1 MHVHI
6 DCASAFVYMCLC
18 EVWEALL
25 SMEYMAINKPLDVCV
40 DSLGNSMLL
49 IL

>member
-1 MHVHI
+1 MVVHVHI

-25 SMEYMAINKPLDVCV
+25 SME
-40 DSLGNSMLL
+40 
-49 IL
+49 